1 MCILKRIVLIA
12 GFVFT
17 GLVNAKP
24 IDTTLNL
31 PLDYDL
37 IRSVLVSQLYTQENT
52 TARLWKDGKEC
63 SFLDLSD
70 PKVHGEKGQIHIA
83 NQVHA
88 RIGIRLGGK
97 CIPAVEWSGELKTT
111 QKPLLEANGTQLS
124 FPVTSIAA
132 FDHQSQALQIGELE
146 QLIHKAVAP
155 KLAELKLDLN
165 QSRPDIENSLQRFID
180 KDRAAS
186 LQKLIDS
193 LRFQKVSASDKALDV
208 GLVFNLP
215 KPDKHK
221 PELQAV
227 LSSDELQQW
236 QTLWLGLD
244 MRLQESLQQPP
255 LLQKSEKIKDLL
267 REMMQDAG
275 EAFEQGLKEDA
286 SDKQHDPVHVFFKQ
300 SWEKMSPLLR
310 QASTR
315 LPANDSLRY
324 LTLIAATDGIYE
336 LDSLASSLGL
346 ELSSQGLRQVFR
358 SYLKSEQ
365 ASGHL

>member
-1 MCILKRIVLIA
+1 MKRIVLIA
-12 GFVFT
+12 GLMLT
-17 GLVNAKP
+17 DQVNAKTT
-24 IDTTLNL
+24 DTTLNL

-37 IRSVLVSQLYTQENT
+37 IRSVLVNQLYTQENT

-70 PKVHGEKGQIHIA
+70 PRIHGEKGQIHIA

-88 RIGIRLGGK
+88 RIGVRLGGK
-97 CIPAVEWSGELKTT
+97 CIPAVEWHGELKTT

-132 FDHQSQALQIGELE
+132 YDHQSQALQIDELE
-146 QLIHKAVAP
+146 QLIHKAVGP

-165 QSRPDIENSLQRFID
+165 QSRPDIEHSLQRFVD
-180 KDRAAS
+180 ADRAAN
-186 LQKLIDS
+186 LQKLVDS

-208 GLVFNLP
+208 GLVFSLP
-215 KPDKHK
+215 KPEKNK
-221 PELQAV
+221 PEIQPV
-227 LSSDELQQW
+227 LSSEELKQW
-236 QTLWLGLD
+236 QSLWLGLD

-255 LLQKSEKIKDLL
+255 LQQKSEKLKDLL
-267 REMMQDAG
+267 REMMEEAG
-275 EAFEQGLKEDA
+275 EAFEQGLSEDA
-286 SDKQHDPVHVFFKQ
+286 SDKQHDPVHMFFKH

-336 LDSLASSLGL
+336 LDNLASSVGL
-346 ELSSQGLRQVFR
+346 ELSSQGLRQVVR